1 VTLREDIDGGLR
13 RAVAWLLLPPAD
25 PELWPDERLR
35 LLELLD
41 HLDGVRRRPPERG
54 GGGDVRLAIPGE
66 RVLFVPRHVPG
77 HRFGVCL
84 RPTGSQ
90 LVRHARWTSVLL
102 RSLPDRGVELPEEIR
117 DLLVRLERAA
127 DAAASIA
134 GLGGEVV

>member
-1 VTLREDIDGGLR
+1 MTLREDIDEGLR
-13 RAVAWLLLPPAD
+13 RAAAWLLLPPAD

-41 HLDGVRRRPPERG
+41 HLDGVRSRPPERG
-54 GGGDVRLAIPGE
+54 SGGDVRLAIPGE
-66 RVLFVPRHVPG
+66 RSLFIPRRFSG

-90 LVRHARWTSVLL
+90 LVRHARWTAALL
-102 RSLPDRGVELPEEIR
+102 RGLPDRGVELPAEVR
-117 DLLVRLERAA
+117 DLLARLERAA

-134 GLGGEVV
+134 GLGGEVL